1 MRSIATEISWLTPF
15 LFQKFED
22 SRAPSSDLASEIS
35 FEIGN
40 ANPDPRRHACRLR
53 PLPRRACRALHESPK
68 CGQPH
73 HVLVPLLSIR
83 NKSSLCHPMTKEVMA
98 DTIVDSRVR
107 VRGIA

>member
-15 LFQKFED
+15 QFQKFEE

-73 HVLVPLLSIR
+73 HVLVPTLPIFYLSGTNRHCAIR
-83 NKSSLCHPMTKEVMA
+83 
-98 DTIVDSRVR
+98 
-107 VRGIA
+107 